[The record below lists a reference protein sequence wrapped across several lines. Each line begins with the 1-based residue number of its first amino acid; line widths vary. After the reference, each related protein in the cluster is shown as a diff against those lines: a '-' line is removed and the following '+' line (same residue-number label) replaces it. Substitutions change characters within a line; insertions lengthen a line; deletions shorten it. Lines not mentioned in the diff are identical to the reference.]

1 MYKKAILYSCL
12 CVFIGRPILWGAD
25 VLDLARDAAPELFAD
40 TVVRLVEGGKVAPIA
55 TQRDLLTQAFD
66 AAAHAQE
73 PMRWKAVPGLGG
85 DTRAFLR
92 SQAGALRLD
101 RLSLEARVVRT
112 LMTIDRPKARE
123 LFERVPHPALAPS
136 ACEDPLI
143 ADAAAYYETAALV
156 AQAAYSDSEKAA
168 GKHVELLRA
177 VLSAASSPAE
187 FGAFARAMNSVALKP
202 AEARLLAG
210 EFAAKLESAPADYR
224 AFTTGIG
231 ELRGEVESLA
241 ARSAAAGI
249 APEALVRSFG
259 QYLKNQMSARRCAED
274 LGDNA
279 LVIGWFNASF
289 RGSTPAIEEKEIKP
303 PNERGPGIVAPG
315 YFDSDDASHLHMALL
330 ALRQSAEGPRA
341 VAERATAEWRH
352 GFADLVRDWER
363 WQASGS
369 EIDAFHK
376 KTLILRGLLE
386 LAAVAEGRE
395 TVIKLGVTYL
405 AAARAQQENPA
416 EWTSVALAF
425 LGAAGSESAKVREAY
440 ANSGSAGL
448 ALLAQWR

>member
-1 MYKKAILYSCL
+1 
-12 CVFIGRPILWGAD
+12 
-25 VLDLARDAAPELFAD
+25 
-40 TVVRLVEGGKVAPIA
+40 
-55 TQRDLLTQAFD
+55 
-66 AAAHAQE
+66 
-73 PMRWKAVPGLGG
+73 
-85 DTRAFLR
+85 
-92 SQAGALRLD
+92 
-101 RLSLEARVVRT
+101 
-112 LMTIDRPKARE
+112 
-123 LFERVPHPALAPS
+123 
-136 ACEDPLI
+136 
-143 ADAAAYYETAALV
+143 
-156 AQAAYSDSEKAA
+156 
-168 GKHVELLRA
+168 
-177 VLSAASSPAE
+177 
-187 FGAFARAMNSVALKP
+187 MNSVALKP

-279 LVIGWFNASF
+279 PVIGWFNASF
-289 RGSTPAIEEKEIKP
+289 RGSIPAIEEKEIKP

-352 GFADLVRDWER
+352 GFADLVRDRER

-386 LAAVAEGRE
+386 LAAVPEDRE

-405 AAARAQQENPA
+405 AVARAQQENPA

-425 LGAAGSESAKVREAY
+425 LGAAGSESAKIREAY